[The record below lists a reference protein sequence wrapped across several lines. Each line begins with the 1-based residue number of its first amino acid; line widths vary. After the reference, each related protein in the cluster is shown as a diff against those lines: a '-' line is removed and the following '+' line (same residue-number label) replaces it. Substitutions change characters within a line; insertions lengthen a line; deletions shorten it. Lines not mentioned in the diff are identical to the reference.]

1 MSERTDNGPVL
12 GGVWMQS
19 LAFFILATGGMAL
32 FVAYK
37 NPQFTDVRLIG
48 LIAIGVGIVLVAFI
62 AYRFWRLRQV
72 LGTADLKFDELV
84 PLGFSGTATY
94 SRPKRGAELR
104 SVEVRLQCE
113 EKIERGSGKSRTH
126 VTKIVHD
133 EVLTPMVT
141 PMMERLEVRIP
152 VKIPATGPATFW
164 CETAETKWWIRLRL
178 KMSGC
183 PNTASSFE
191 IQVVPGVAHL

>member
-1 MSERTDNGPVL
+1 MGERTDNGPVL
-12 GGVWMQS
+12 GSGWMQTFS
-19 LAFFILATGGMAL
+19 LFILIVGSVAL
-32 FVAYK
+32 FATFKDSDLRQYR
-37 NPQFTDVRLIG
+37 QIG
-48 LIAIGVGIVLVAFI
+48 FIAFAVGLLPAAFV

-72 LGTADLKFDELV
+72 LGIADLKFDDRV

-94 SRPKRGAELR
+94 FRPKRGAEVR

-113 EKIERGSGKSRTH
+113 EEIVRGGGKNKTR

-133 EVLTPMVT
+133 EVLTATVT

-152 VKIPATGPATFW
+152 VRIPASGPASFY
-164 CETAETKWWIRLRL
+164 CSTAETKWWIRLRL

-183 PNTASSFE
+183 PNTASSFQIE
-191 IQVVPGVAHL
+191 VVPGLAHL